1 MENFS
6 PTGKLSKD
14 RFVSVYEQ
22 FYPGGKAKDF
32 CKYAFATFDRDNN
45 GTSKIDF
52 QMNFFVLW
60 RILFF
65 SVDFTEFMLAI
76 ALTQSGDLDE
86 RLALAFDMYDYN
98 NTGTSK

>member
-1 MENFS
+1 LENFS

-52 QMNFFVLW
+52 QMNFFSYEGFFF
-60 RILFF
+60 FF
-65 SVDFTEFMLAI
+65 S
-76 ALTQSGDLDE
+76 
-86 RLALAFDMYDYN
+86 
-98 NTGTSK
+98 